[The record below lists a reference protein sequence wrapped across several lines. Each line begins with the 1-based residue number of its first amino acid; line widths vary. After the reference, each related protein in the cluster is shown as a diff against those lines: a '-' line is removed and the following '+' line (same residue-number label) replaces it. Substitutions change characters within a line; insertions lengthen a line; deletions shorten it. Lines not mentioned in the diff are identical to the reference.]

1 MDSGWAETLARARE
15 RLLSTG
21 EFDADAPLPRDDIL
35 ASWRRSYDD
44 GAHADRVTSP
54 FDENLNLSSKLVRA
68 AAPVIRR
75 VHEDVE
81 GSPISV
87 ILTDSRGKVL
97 IRLCGEHFLESSLD
111 AVLLAPGFSY
121 AERYVGTNGIG
132 TALEARQTSLVRG
145 REHFNEALQAYACV
159 GVPLRDP
166 VTSRVLGALDVTTW
180 ADLANPA
187 LTALVRQ
194 AGSVIEEGLL
204 EVSGRGA
211 KALLQEYLH
220 AARDRDARVLGISAD
235 AVLAGPSVTRLL
247 GGLPAEDLWP
257 IAAGA
262 LAGRSKAKVP
272 LLLPSGEQ
280 ANLHLRSVTRDGA
293 LVGAVIEIDSAT
305 ETVTGGSR
313 APSSPMPHVP
323 GLAGLSPAVQTVG
336 AALSHAAKA
345 RRISAIVGET
355 GVGKLAVVR
364 AVAAYELSGRRLVVL
379 EVAEERPDV
388 VGLAALAAAAITDA
402 SPVLVRRA
410 ELLPAGAISALLAR
424 VAPSSGI
431 GSGGLGWL
439 TFSLRVGSAGG
450 GASAAEE
457 ELRGAGVPVVALAPL
472 RARSQDLELIVP
484 AMVRKHSGGRA
495 VALTPQLIARLARDP
510 WPENLAEVDALIRD
524 MVHALR
530 DGTELDVRH
539 LPSDRGRGMRRRLTA
554 MEWITR
560 DAVLDALRAS
570 GGDRGRAAEIL
581 GMSRASVYRK
591 IKAFDIRPSDFEA

>member
-1 MDSGWAETLARARE
+1 MDSGWAKTLERARE

-21 EFDADAPLPRDDIL
+21 EFDAESPLPRDDIM

-44 GAHADRVTSP
+44 GAEVDRVISP

-220 AARDRDARVLGISAD
+220 AARDRDSRVLGISGD
-235 AVLAGPSVTRLL
+235 AVLAGPAVTRLL
-247 GGLPAEDLWP
+247 GGMPAEDLWP
-257 IAAGA
+257 IAVGA
-262 LAGRSKAKVP
+262 LAGRSRAKVP

-280 ANLHLRSVTRDGA
+280 ADLHLKSVTRDGA
-293 LVGAVIEIDSAT
+293 LVGAVIEIDPASMSGASRAGGSSSAT
-305 ETVTGGSR
+305 
-313 APSSPMPHVP
+313 PHVP
-323 GLAGLSPAVQTVG
+323 GLAGLSPTVQTTG
-336 AALSHAAKA
+336 AALLHAAKA
-345 RRISAIVGET
+345 RRTAAIVGET
-355 GVGKLAVVR
+355 GVGKLAIVR
-364 AVAAYELSGRRLVVL
+364 TVAAYQLSGRSLVIVD
-379 EVAEERPDV
+379 VAQEHPDIA
-388 VGLAALAAAAITDA
+388 GLIALVAAAVADG
-402 SPVLVRRA
+402 SPTLVRRG
-410 ELLPAGAISALLAR
+410 ELLPDGAVTALLSRAT
-424 VAPSSGI
+424 PSSGVT
-431 GSGGLGWL
+431 GRLGWL
-439 TFSLRVGSAGG
+439 TFSLRRSEG
-450 GASAAEE
+450 GASVAEA
-457 ELRGAGVPVVALAPL
+457 ELREAGVAVVSVAPL
-472 RARSQDLELIVP
+472 RTRSQDLELIVP
-484 AMVRKHSGGRA
+484 AMVRKHAGGRN
-495 VALTPQLIARLARDP
+495 VVPTPPLISRLTREP

-524 MVHALR
+524 MVHAMH
-530 DGTELDVRH
+530 DGNELDIGH
-539 LPSDRGRGMRRRLTA
+539 LPPDRRGGLRRKLTA
-554 MEWITR
+554 MEWMTR
-560 DAVLDALRAS
+560 DAVLDALRVNH
-570 GGDRGRAAEIL
+570 GDKARAAETL
-581 GMSRASVYRK
+581 GISRASIYRK
-591 IKAFDIRPSDFEA
+591 IRAFDIQPSDL